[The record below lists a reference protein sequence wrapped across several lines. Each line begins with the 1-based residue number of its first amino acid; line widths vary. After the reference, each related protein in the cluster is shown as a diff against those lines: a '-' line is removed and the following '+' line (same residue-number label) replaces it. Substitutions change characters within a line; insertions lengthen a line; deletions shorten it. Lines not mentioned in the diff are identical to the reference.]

1 MELLKL
7 RLKVPFWCS
16 FTEYGTL
23 KLKQTYPFPPPP
35 TIFGMILN
43 AMGKPSTHNEK
54 MSENKIKKYKEWLN
68 KKYNKL
74 SFSISVKDEGI
85 LVEDYRNILKGI
97 RKRDRNRRI
106 ENKLSKLSSDMDEE
120 EFDEIVNNLRKSD
133 MTLNELENKIGHQA
147 AEIML
152 NFSEYINNEKW
163 QRTQVKKQKLL
174 SPIFDVYLSSADKNS
189 FSLKNIYN
197 SLKNPERPLYLGGS
211 DDIVDLRVE
220 KISSKEL
227 DKHCSS
233 NDISSIIPGLYENC
247 NIYKIP
253 VQLRHQKEKSKML
266 CSFPQGK
273 LQKEI
278 RCVSV
283 KGEDIVFLQDFS

>member
-16 FTEYGTL
+16 FIEYGTL

-54 MSENKIKKYKEWLN
+54 MTKDKIEKYKEWLN

-74 SFSISVKDEGI
+74 SFSILVKDGGT

-97 RKRDRNRRI
+97 RKRDRNRSIR
-106 ENKLSKLSSDMDEE
+106 NKLSKLSSNLDKE
-120 EFDEIVNNLRKSD
+120 EFDKIVDDLRESE
-133 MTLNELENKIGHQA
+133 MTLNELGDKIGHQA

-174 SPIFDVYLSSADKNS
+174 SPRFDVYIFSDDKNS
-189 FSLKNIYN
+189 FSLKNIYR

-211 DDIVDLRVE
+211 DDIVDLSVE
-220 KISSKEL
+220 KISSNEL
-227 DKHCSS
+227 NKRCCS

-247 NIYKIP
+247 KIYKIP

-278 RCVSV
+278 RCASV
-283 KGEDIVFLQDFS
+283 KGENIVFLQNFS